1 MKDRKE
7 GVDEEREG
15 SPVLGAAGTEPQ
27 GVAWGTG
34 CPGAWTELGPLGP
47 REVRS
52 GRAARTEQNWELEL
66 YPSPTTGLVL
76 HQEASWAAG
85 NPGQRKSGKK

>member
-1 MKDRKE
+1 MKKE
-7 GVDEEREG
+7 KGVLF
-15 SPVLGAAGTEPQ
+15 LGAAGAEPQ

-47 REVRS
+47 REVGS
-52 GRAARTEQNWELEL
+52 GRAARIEQNWELEL
-66 YPSPTTGLVL
+66 YPSPTTGLVR
-76 HQEASWAAG
+76 HRGASWAAG